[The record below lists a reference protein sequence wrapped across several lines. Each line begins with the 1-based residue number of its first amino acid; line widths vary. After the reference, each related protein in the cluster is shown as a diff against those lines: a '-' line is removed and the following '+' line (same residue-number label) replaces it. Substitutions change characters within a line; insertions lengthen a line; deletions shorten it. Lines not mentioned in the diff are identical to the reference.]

1 MGGTAVNRTKSLS
14 SLGAF
19 PRDFLFAPIQASI
32 SFSNI
37 AKRQNERK
45 KLMKTVRISDATLSR
60 EGLSFKEKLE
70 IARLLDKTGVDVVGF
85 GKINDEKVDL
95 LALRTLSSTF
105 ASATFACTVGFDRDE
120 IKKVADA
127 LAGAKQ
133 ARLIVSLPVSS
144 VQMEYSCGK
153 KPADMLN
160 LIKDS
165 ISFARS
171 LCSDVE
177 FEAVDA
183 SRGEYSFV
191 CDAINAAIEADAT
204 TVTVCDTAGEILP
217 CEFGT
222 LIKNLKNDI
231 PALSGVHLAVSCSD
245 NLKCANA
252 SLVEALSAGADEV
265 RVSALN
271 GDVPCLKA
279 FTDAIYV
286 KGDSLGLCVRVNVT
300 TIGRACEQIA
310 SAVNDNKSGSAFDN
324 RVGADTHSVSLGT
337 ATDIS
342 TLRGV
347 VEELGYE
354 LSDDDMVKVY
364 ESFSA
369 VAEKKLVTSRDL
381 DAIVASVAV
390 AVPPTYRLANYVITS
405 GNLIGSTAHVVL
417 EKDNTSLT
425 GLSAGNGPVDAAFLA
440 LEQITGHHFELD
452 DFQIQ
457 AVTEGREAVG
467 EAIVRLRANGKLY
480 SGKGVST
487 DIVGAG
493 LKAYI
498 SALNKIVYEG
508 E

>member
-1 MGGTAVNRTKSLS
+1 MGGTAVNQVKFIVPRSI
-14 SLGAF
+14 
-19 PRDFLFAPIQASI
+19 PRDFLFLK
-32 SFSNI
+32 I
-37 AKRQNERK
+37 AKRQHERK
-45 KLMKTVRISDATLSR
+45 KFMKTVRISDVTLAR

-70 IARLLDKTGVDVVGF
+70 IAKLLDKTNVDTVEF
-85 GKINDEKVDL
+85 GKIKDEKVDL

-105 ASATFACTVGFDRDE
+105 ASAIFSCKVGADKE
-120 IKKVADA
+120 ETKKVAEA
-127 LAGAKQ
+127 LAGAKK
-133 ARLIVSLPVSS
+133 ARLTVSLPVSS

-153 KPADMLN
+153 KPADMLS
-160 LIKDS
+160 LIAES
-165 ISFARS
+165 VSFARS

-177 FEAVDA
+177 FEALDA

-191 CDAINAAIEADAT
+191 CSAINAAIEAGAS
-204 TVTVCDTAGEILP
+204 TVTVCDTAGEALP
-217 CEFGT
+217 CEFGA
-222 LIKNLKNDI
+222 LIKGLKKDI
-231 PALSGVHLAVSCSD
+231 PALSGICLAVSCSD

-252 SLVEALSAGADEV
+252 SLIEALTAGADEV
-265 RVSALN
+265 KVSATH
-271 GDVPCLKA
+271 GDVPCIKA
-279 FTDAIYV
+279 LADAIHV
-286 KGDSLGLCVRVNVT
+286 KGDSLGLSIGLNVT
-300 TIGRACEQIA
+300 TLGRTCEQIA
-310 SAVNDNKSGSAFDN
+310 DAINDNKSCSAFDN
-324 RVGADTHSVSLGT
+324 KVGGDAHNVSLGT

-342 TLRGV
+342 TLRGI

-364 ESFSA
+364 DSFAA
-369 VAEKKLVTSRDL
+369 VAAKKLVTSRDL

-405 GNLIGSTAHVVL
+405 GNLIGSTAHVIL
-417 EKDNTSLT
+417 EKDNARLT

-480 SGKGVST
+480 SGRGVST

-498 SALNKIVYEG
+498 SALNKIVYE
-508 E
+508 ENF